1 MSHSV
6 VLDRIKDSPAVK
18 WLDSAANNAV
28 KWPGYGLG
36 VLISL
41 ANTSKI
47 HRGPTD
53 LSKLY
58 TSKDAPKGALI
69 DVDRK
74 GKTIFIKDKSGK
86 VLYSAP
92 MTSGALGYTDAEFE
106 SVKNKGVIPKGLYWI
121 DPKTSYYENNPGNIR
136 NFDYDIG
143 QVSWGSGKL
152 RLFPDKSTNT
162 KGRDSFTIHGGG
174 SPGSA
179 GCIKITNL
187 SDKDKIFIDA
197 LAEKRKTG
205 TYSWKDKL
213 RELGYKLHKNKIFNL
228 EAPKH
233 KDKPFKDFMDKVNQ
247 YFDGKSKIPVRV
259 SKNDFVTTNL
269 I

>member
-6 VLDRIKDSPAVK
+6 VLDRIKDSPAAK
-18 WLDSAANNAV
+18 WLDSVANDAV
-28 KWPGYGLG
+28 KLPGYGLG
-36 VLISL
+36 VLTSL

-58 TSKDAPKGALI
+58 TAKDAPKGALI

-74 GKTIFIKDKSGK
+74 GKTISIKDKSGK
-86 VLYSAP
+86 VLYSTP

-106 SVKNKGVIPKGLYWI
+106 GVKNKGVIPKGLYWI
-121 DPKTSYYENNPGNIR
+121 DPNTSYYENNPGNIR

-162 KGRDSFTIHGGG
+162 KGRSNFTIHGGG

-187 SDKDKIFIDA
+187 SDKDKTFIDA
-197 LAEKRKTG
+197 LAEKRKAG
-205 TYSWKDKL
+205 TYSWRDKL
-213 RELGYKLHKNKIFNL
+213 RELGYKLNKNTRFNL
-228 EAPKH
+228 EVPKH

-259 SKNDFVTTNL
+259 VKSDFATNNL
-269 I
+269 V